1 MERREKRKKGKFLF
15 KVPALYNNMA
25 NATPTP
31 ILLEELIA
39 ITQTNQDIL
48 IIGFLAIILLLVA
61 NLVFNLT

>member
-1 MERREKRKKGKFLF
+1 
-15 KVPALYNNMA
+15 MA

-39 ITQTNQDIL
+39 ITQTSQDIL
-48 IIGFLAIILLLVA
+48 IIGFLAIVLLLVA